1 MNDKIKNLLSNPQ
14 KLLELAEKVRGTKND
29 ATVTEFNTVLATEL
43 DNWLKESA
51 VSADM
56 HEKLLAATI
65 DSTIE
70 GADKLPEVTDLATQI
85 VGDWNAESAKL
96 AQHMYEEKLGLKRKE
111 MVGYDVLFGN
121 KQLEGLM
128 AYDRETL
135 EAIPDTAFAVVKENV
150 RMFPIQSATEAFLA
164 IKSMSLDSLTDDEK
178 KAVENKAAEFGVGP
192 NWVTVIA
199 WEGVPIATLSNIN
212 DLGDYPEDVLAE
224 AMGEAY
230 GLCEDEISDLATNIE
245 RLRDLYT
252 EEFTLERAKTQLPDP
267 IQLNAASI
275 VSKFVQLEKQV
286 NHLAPLVGLVRTLG
300 VSKEN
305 FEEAAKTYN
314 CFGVTVLEK
323 LLERAFANSSSKEET
338 PGTSARS
345 ESPVPTLSN
354 PVAQAAV
361 EADGKPSPTKSSI
374 QLAYKPTTRRSQKK
388 ETK

>member
-1 MNDKIKNLLSNPQ
+1 MNAKIKNLLSNPQ

-29 ATVTEFNTVLATEL
+29 ATVTEFNTVLSTEL
-43 DNWLKESA
+43 DTWLKESA

-56 HEKLLAATI
+56 HEKLLAEQI

-70 GADKLPEVTDLATQI
+70 GADKLPEITDLATQI
-85 VGDWNAESAKL
+85 VGDWNEESAKL
-96 AQHMYEEKLGLKRKE
+96 AQHLYETKLGLKRKE

-135 EAIPDTAFAVVKENV
+135 EAIPDTAFAVVKENI
-150 RMFPIQSATEAFLA
+150 RMFPVQSVAEAFLA
-164 IKSMSLDSLTDDEK
+164 IKSLSLDSLTADEK
-178 KAVENKAAEFGVGP
+178 KAVETKAAEFGVGP
-192 NWVTVIA
+192 NWVTVVTC
-199 WEGVPIATLSNIN
+199 EGLPIAGIGNLDTTES
-212 DLGDYPEDVLAE
+212 YDVEAMAE
-224 AMGEAY
+224 AY
-230 GLCEDEISDLATNIE
+230 DLNEDQAEDLATNIE
-245 RLRDLYT
+245 TIQRLYKEDVT
-252 EEFTLERAKTQLPDP
+252 EESMKEFPEPVV
-267 IQLNAASI
+267 LNSASI
-275 VSKFVQLEKQV
+275 VSKFVRREQQ
-286 NHLAPLVGLVRTLG
+286 NSSLAPLVGLVRTLG
-300 VSKEN
+300 ISKEK

-323 LLERAFANSSSKEET
+323 LLERAFANSSSNEET
-338 PGTSARS
+338 TGTDAQS
-345 ESPVPTLSN
+345 ESQVPTLSN